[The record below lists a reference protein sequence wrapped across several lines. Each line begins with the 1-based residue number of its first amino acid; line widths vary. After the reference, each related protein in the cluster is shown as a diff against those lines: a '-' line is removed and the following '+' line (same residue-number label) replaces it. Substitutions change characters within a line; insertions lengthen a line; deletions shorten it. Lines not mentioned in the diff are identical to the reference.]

1 MATMQAEVVSA
12 EQQVFSGEAS
22 EVYARSL
29 EGEIGILPGHQPALL
44 ALDIAPVRIKLEDG
58 SWVSFAVHRGF
69 LYFRE
74 NRLAVLADIAE
85 RAEEIDRARA
95 ERDLEAL
102 RAETDGTE
110 EEQAARR
117 DAIRRAEL
125 RLDMTER
132 Q

>member
-12 EQQVFSGEAS
+12 EKRVFSGEAS

-58 SWVSFAVHRGF
+58 SWLSFAVHQGF

-102 RAETDGTE
+102 RSETGGTE
-110 EEQAARR
+110 EEKAERR
-117 DAIRRAEL
+117 EAIRRAEL